1 LQNEWRLFFSLA
13 FGRIGSGSKYSRI
26 SFAAESFRL
35 PELLAMHGSPWVN
48 LPMVTLNFIL
58 RRPKKI
64 SDNP

>member
-1 LQNEWRLFFSLA
+1 MQNEWWLFFSLA

-26 SFAAESFRL
+26 SFVVESIRL
-35 PELLAMHGSPWVN
+35 PELLAVHGLPWVN

-64 SDNP
+64 SDNL